1 MRKHPLLQIRG
12 RSGFSMIELALTL
25 VVIAIMAAMISP
37 RFIRIMQSTKV
48 ARSSA
53 VVAGDLEQA
62 FTLAGRYRK
71 PMRITCDCANA
82 TYTIADRS
90 DGTVR
95 LTRRLQDDDLGTMTL
110 TWEWPNGANQRVDV
124 FPNGVATDLLRLRIT
139 SGTSTRAI
147 TMSSAGIVRII
158 P

>member
-1 MRKHPLLQIRG
+1 
-12 RSGFSMIELALTL
+12 MIELALTL

-37 RFIRIMQSTKV
+37 RFVRIMRSTRV

-82 TYTIADRS
+82 TYTIADR
-90 DGTVR
+90 DAVGTVR
-95 LTRRLQDDDLGTMTL
+95 LTRRLVDSDLGTMTL
-110 TWEWPNGANQRVDV
+110 TWEAPNPGNTVDV
-124 FPNGVATDLLRLRIT
+124 FPNGISTNLLRLRIT

-147 TMSSAGIVRII
+147 QVTTAGIVRII